1 MEAGILIYNFLIA
14 PFTLLSV
21 PVRAFFKR
29 GTTLST
35 TTYWASR
42 LGIYAWI
49 HTRKISEAKP
59 PVIWIHAV
67 SVGEAGVAELLVKEI
82 KRSMPESYVILTVTT
97 RHGLS
102 VAHSRLSRLATIIP
116 FPLDLP
122 NVVSDAVNTLK
133 PDIYISIE
141 TEIWP
146 NLITLLHRKKV
157 PILLLNGRISPKSF
171 RGYKSTRWLWKPVLK
186 KFSRLAMI
194 SEKNRERI
202 VHLGAVPNRVSVAG
216 NIKLARVT
224 EEKDETQPTRW
235 KKILSISDKQ
245 QVVVFGSLR
254 EDENGWIPEIFA
266 DLKEKNPNLL
276 GILAPRHLKRVPVLE
291 SHLTKYMIS
300 YQKLSRILELG
311 EKRTASAILVDVIG
325 ELANIYSI
333 ASIAFCGGSLV
344 PVGGHN
350 ILEPVTWGKKV
361 FYGPYMSNFSDI
373 KDAVEELGFGIQVSD
388 KKDLA
393 YKLEKFLKHTDTAQD
408 KICLESRLSGFRRPL
423 EEQVK
428 LIVDELRKRKQSQ
441 GKLGI

>member
-224 EEKDETQPTRW
+224 EEKDKTQPTRW